1 MRVPDAEVDEQDVE
15 VSEDDGEVDELDVE
29 LSQDDTEVN
38 ELDMEV
44 SEDDAEVDVEL
55 DVDVRYAKQRAKQM
69 RADAKKNAKEPKKTS
84 ATVASRKKRS
94 PPTAAQTTNATRRK
108 ASEILIG
115 TSASERGVSVSGIG
129 ESDTQQE
136 GERAAADAVA
146 ITPAKLEVSTVA
158 QDEIRVER
166 VLNSLLCTGRD
177 DVGFAELQQELQR
190 GGTIMSVA
198 AIETVLACMEAA
210 NKVMHRESRIYII

>member
-1 MRVPDAEVDEQDVE
+1 MGR
-15 VSEDDGEVDELDVE
+15 GERAYTRP
-29 LSQDDTEVN
+29 QGRWDDTLAVAA
-38 ELDMEV
+38 LK
-44 SEDDAEVDVEL
+44 
-55 DVDVRYAKQRAKQM
+55 DVRYAKQRAKQM

-166 VLNSLLCTGRD
+166 GLNRLFSTGREA
-177 DVGFAELQQELQR
+177 GRRATRRARE
-190 GGTIMSVA
+190 GGG
-198 AIETVLACMEAA
+198 
-210 NKVMHRESRIYII
+210 

>member
-1 MRVPDAEVDEQDVE
+1 MRTLDSLRILQKD
-15 VSEDDGEVDELDVE
+15 DDGLQALRNLRHDEYLVAWE
-29 LSQDDTEVN
+29 RAYTRPQGRWDDSLAVAA
-38 ELDMEV
+38 LK
-44 SEDDAEVDVEL
+44 
-55 DVDVRYAKQRAKQM
+55 DVRYAKQRAKQM

-158 QDEIRVER
+158 QDEIRVECG
-166 VLNSLLCTGRD
+166 LNRLFSTGRD

-198 AIETVLACMEAA
+198 AIETVLACMQAA
-210 NKVMHRESRIYII
+210 NKVMHRESRIHLI